1 MESEMRFYKYLYTT
15 DKYSKKWKKICR
27 KLKWNI
33 GQVRVHVI
41 ALAPGNDLLEIYHC
55 AFLQQKAFRK
65 KGIFIVGIA
74 EGYDEA
80 VALSQ
85 KIISDIYEE
94 TGDVKVKEY
103 ILNQQSQKRE
113 K

>member
-1 MESEMRFYKYLYTT
+1 MGSRMRFYKYLYTT
-15 DKYSKKWKKICR
+15 DKYSKKQKKICR

-33 GQVRVHVI
+33 GQIKVHVI
-41 ALAPGNDLLEIYHC
+41 ALASGNDLLEIYHC

-65 KGIFIVGIA
+65 SDIFIVGIA

-85 KIISDIYEE
+85 KIVSDVYEE